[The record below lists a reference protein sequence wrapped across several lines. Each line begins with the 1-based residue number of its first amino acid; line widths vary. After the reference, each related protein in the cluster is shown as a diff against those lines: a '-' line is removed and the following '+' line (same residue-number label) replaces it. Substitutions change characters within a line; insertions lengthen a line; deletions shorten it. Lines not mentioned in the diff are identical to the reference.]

1 MTRCCVRLLVTL
13 VLAVAPLLEALLSSR
28 PALVQVSAEVWFFEI
43 DGDYGSVLGPE
54 RIPSSSYTI
63 PSRNITDGEGSTPPS
78 TYAPQQGYAFSGIC
92 GCENSGLGNVCVMHY
107 DACSAGFTPTCN
119 PKKGANGGGC
129 GGCACPRPGL
139 PACTNW
145 WHEPSA
151 PYMGKMSYRVECRYP
166 GGQSQDPPQGEPRR
180 SEQMLLNDWF
190 TGDDSARY
198 FTLAFKFA
206 IHQNAVPQVPG
217 GYITQWHQGGS
228 GPPPVRLSW
237 VYDNGAYYLEAGVY
251 HGPTWDPVFH
261 YLFNKEDGIHIP
273 AAPGVWHRMVFRV
286 DPGPAWDVPDCE
298 RCPTS
303 AGSVQAW
310 MMNAT
315 TGAWK
320 LVGDYFGQVGYCY
333 ASENVCR
340 TGEALEYQWKVGQY
354 ANEVDYI
361 ILDYDNVAYGKR
373 WNTITKN
380 RLIGYHKSV
389 LNLSFDEGQGATVH
403 DRSWAWNGG
412 QQGDPVMDYDNDG
425 QMQGNVTWSTDDV
438 GNSGHSLRFNGSDD
452 EGYVSVPMDTTDFD
466 FGNYVT
472 VSAWFKTTERHADHR
487 GLVSI
492 DEDTL
497 GGKLFLAKSDDKLSF
512 GIRHPDGTYS
522 EVIYAHEPG
531 LYSDGQWHHVVG
543 TFNRFTDDNRRVK
556 IYVGGERMLQR
567 VGSDR
572 PILRGD
578 KRLVVGKFSTSGYFV
593 GNIDEVNVLNYA
605 LTDKGVATLYSNLGR
620 TGSRE

>member
-1 MTRCCVRLLVTL
+1 MTRRCMRLLVTL
-13 VLAVAPLLEALLSSR
+13 VLAVAPLLEALQSPRS
-28 PALVQVSAEVWFFEI
+28 ALAQVSAGEWFFEI

-54 RIPSSSYTI
+54 SIPSSLYTI
-63 PSRNITDGEGSTPPS
+63 PSRNITDGEGSAPPS
-78 TYAPQQGYAFSGIC
+78 TYAPRQGYAFSGIC
-92 GCENSGLGNVCVMHY
+92 GCENSGLGNVCVVHY
-107 DACSAGFTPTCN
+107 DACGAGFTPTCN

-139 PACTNW
+139 AACTNW

-151 PYMGKMSYRVECRYP
+151 PYMGEMSYRVECRYP
-166 GGQSQDPPQGEPRR
+166 GGQSLDPPQGESRR
-180 SEQMLLNDWF
+180 SEQMLLHDWY

-206 IHQNAVPQVPG
+206 IHQNAVPLVPG

-228 GPPPVRLSW
+228 GAPPVRLSW
-237 VYDNGAYYLEAGVY
+237 VYENGAYYLEAGIN
-251 HGPTWDPVFH
+251 HGPVSDPTFH

-286 DPGPAWDVPDCE
+286 DPGPEWDVPGCE

-303 AGSVQAW
+303 AGSVHAW
-310 MMNAT
+310 MMNAR

-333 ASENVCR
+333 ASEKVCR
-340 TGEALEYQWKVGQY
+340 SGKALEYQWKVGQY
-354 ANEVDYI
+354 ANEVDYV

-373 WNTITKN
+373 WNIITKN
-380 RLIGYHKSV
+380 RLTGYHKSV

-403 DRSWAWNGG
+403 DRCWAWNGG
-412 QQGDPVMDYDNDG
+412 QQGDPVMGYDNDG
-425 QMQGNVTWSTDDV
+425 QIQGNVTWSTDGV
-438 GNSGHSLRFNGSDD
+438 GSSGHSLRFNG
-452 EGYVSVPMDTTDFD
+452 GYVNVPMDTTDFD

-487 GLVSI
+487 GLGSI
-492 DEDTL
+492 DEDAL

-512 GIRHPDGTYS
+512 GVQHPDGTYS
-522 EVIYAHEPG
+522 GVICAHAPG
-531 LYSDGQWHHVVG
+531 LYADGQWHHVVG

-556 IYVGGERMLQR
+556 LYVDGERMLQR
-567 VGSDR
+567 VGSDL

-578 KRLVVGKFSTSGYFV
+578 NRLMVGKFATSGYFV
-593 GNIDEVNVLNYA
+593 GNIDEVNVLNYV
-605 LTDKGVATLYSNLGR
+605 LTDEDVASLYVNLGR
-620 TGSRE
+620 PDSR